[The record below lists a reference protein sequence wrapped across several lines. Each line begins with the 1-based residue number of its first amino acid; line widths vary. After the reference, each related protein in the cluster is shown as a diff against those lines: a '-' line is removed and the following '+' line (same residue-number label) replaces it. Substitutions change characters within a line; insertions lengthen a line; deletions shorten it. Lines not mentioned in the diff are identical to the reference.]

1 MRRKNFRPVGAC
13 LASDFSRAGSL
24 PQSVQSRVR
33 QRGITIIEMVIT
45 IVILGIALVG
55 ITQMISN
62 GLRSS
67 ANTLTETRAV
77 ALAQSYLDEIFGKRF
92 DDASNPRGIPPCRTN
107 CTDEILFG
115 PEDGLG
121 GRPDSDEDDRVD
133 FDDVDDY
140 HELYEGW
147 GQLAPFNVLR
157 DAEGQEREGYE
168 NFSVEISVRY
178 LEVGAAGEE
187 EFLGVDSD
195 EPVEADQTDLDNA
208 EDAKLI
214 TVTIRHP
221 TNESGWPFSVYKA
234 NF

>member
-1 MRRKNFRPVGAC
+1 MPRKILHAVGAG
-13 LASDFSRAGSL
+13 LPVNRLQGKL
-24 PQSVQSRVR
+24 PQGGL
-33 QRGITIIEMVIT
+33 QRGITTIEMVIT
-45 IVILGIALVG
+45 IVILGIALVS
-55 ITQMISN
+55 ITQMIAN

-92 DDASNPRGIPPCRTN
+92 DDASNPRGIPPCRTD

-115 PEDGLG
+115 PEVG
-121 GRPDSDEDDRVD
+121 EDDRVD

-140 HELYEGW
+140 HDLYEGW
-147 GQLAPFNVLR
+147 GQLTPFDLLR
-157 DAEGQEREGYE
+157 DAEGQERVGYE
-168 NFSVEISVRY
+168 NFSVEITVRY
-178 LEVGAAGEE
+178 LETDVGGREE
-187 EFLGVDSD
+187 LLGVDSAL
-195 EPVEADQTDLDNA
+195 PVEADQTDLDNA

-221 TNESGWPFSVYKA
+221 TNETGWPFSVYKA

>member
-1 MRRKNFRPVGAC
+1 MRRQN
-13 LASDFSRAGSL
+13 
-24 PQSVQSRVR
+24 
-33 QRGITIIEMVIT
+33 GITIIEMIIT
-45 IVILGIALVG
+45 IVILGVALVG
-55 ITQMISN
+55 ITQMISS

-67 ANTLTETRAV
+67 ADTLTETRAV

-92 DDASNPRGIPPCRTN
+92 DDASNPRGIPPCRSN
-107 CTDEILFG
+107 CTLESLFG

-121 GRPDSDEDDRVD
+121 GRPDNGEDDRVD

-140 HELYEGW
+140 HGLYEGW
-147 GQLAPFNVLR
+147 GRLAPFNVLR
-157 DAEGQEREGYE
+157 DAEGMERAGYE

-178 LEVGAAGEE
+178 LEVGAGGEE

-195 EPVEADQTDLDNA
+195 EILEEDQTDLNNA
-208 EDAKLI
+208 QDAKLI

-234 NF
+234 NY

>member
-1 MRRKNFRPVGAC
+1 MPANIRLQGTSVPLDGK
-13 LASDFSRAGSL
+13 LLQRA
-24 PQSVQSRVR
+24 R

-45 IVILGIALVG
+45 IVILGIALVS
-55 ITQMISN
+55 ITQMISS

-92 DDASNPRGIPPCRTN
+92 DDLSNPRGIPPCRTN
-107 CTDEILFG
+107 CTAELLFG

-121 GRPDSDEDDRVD
+121 GRPDNGENDRVD

-140 HELYEGW
+140 HGLYEGW
-147 GQLAPFNVLR
+147 GQLTPFNVLR
-157 DAEGQEREGYE
+157 DAEGQPRVGYE

-178 LEVGAAGEE
+178 LETGVGGEE
-187 EFLGVDSD
+187 ELLGVDSAL
-195 EPVEADQTDLDNA
+195 PIEANQTDLDNA
-208 EDAKLI
+208 QDAKLV

-221 TNESGWPFSVYKA
+221 TNETGWPFSVYKA